1 VANSEKYIDANK
13 QLTDVL
19 DHLHEL
25 IAALDRREPHV
36 PRAGEANVA
45 DAAAQL
51 RREAIRRI
59 GEIQAQ
65 IARRQ

>member
-1 VANSEKYIDANK
+1 VANSEKYMDANQ
-13 QLTDVL
+13 QLTDAL

-25 IAALDRREPHV
+25 IAALDRRV
-36 PRAGEANVA
+36 PQVRRAGEAMVA

-51 RREAIRRI
+51 RLEAVRRI
-59 GEIQAQ
+59 VEIQGQ